1 MTATEL
7 QKRNEK
13 ADHLRVLQTDDGQ
26 FFVESGEGKILYNV
40 TVSDDGDTCTC
51 GDFAKNIKR
60 DPDFRCKHILAV
72 FNAVPKREVDGAVFL
87 EKHTPKLDER
97 WITKIEGKEFVK
109 YPGLLDL
116 AHQHGLSSIEV
127 DIVQMPTKD
136 NGNFAVC
143 RATVMSKIG
152 ETFIDV
158 GDANPGNCSSKVS
171 RHLLRMASTRA
182 IARALR
188 SYTNVGMT
196 ALEELADFNDVIT
209 EGGQHENPTPK
220 RKPKAAKKPAAKTQK
235 KAPAASAKPKAKPA
249 PVESPVEKK
258 GKDQSDQKDDPK
270 DSAVP
275 SMSEAQKRAIYN
287 LSRRR
292 GISVEQL
299 EQMSADAYGC
309 DVENLTS
316 SDASAF
322 IRQLQQAA

>member
-26 FFVESGEGKILYNV
+26 YFVESGEGKILYNV

-51 GDFAKNIKR
+51 GDWSKNIKR
-60 DPDFRCKHILAV
+60 DPDFKCKHILAV
-72 FNAVPKREVDGAVFL
+72 YQAVPKREVEGATFL
-87 EKHTPKLDER
+87 EKQVPKLDER

-116 AHQHGLSSIEV
+116 GHQKGISSIEV
-127 DIVQMPTKD
+127 DILQMPTKE

-152 ETFIDV
+152 ETFTDI
-158 GDANPGNCSSKVS
+158 GDANPGNCSSKVVK
-171 RHLLRMASTRA
+171 HLLRMASTRS

-188 SYTNVGMT
+188 SYVNVGLT

-209 EGGQHENPTPK
+209 EGGTYENPKT
-220 RKPKAAKKPAAKTQK
+220 KPQAAKKPAAKTQK

-249 PVESPVEKK
+249 PVASTMEKK
-258 GKDQSDQKDDPK
+258 GNDQSDQKDDPK
-270 DSAVP
+270 DAPVSRISQAQFRAVH
-275 SMSEAQKRAIYN
+275 N

-292 GISVEQL
+292 GISVEQMQ
-299 EQMSADAYGC
+299 QMVADAYGC
-309 DVENLTS
+309 DLENLTTR
-316 SDASAF
+316 DASSF
-322 IRQLQQAA
+322 IRQLQTAAA

>member
-13 ADHLRVLQTDDGQ
+13 SDHLRVLQTDSGQ
-26 FFVESGEGKILYNV
+26 FFVESGEGKILYSV
-40 TVSDDGDTCTC
+40 TINDAGDTCTC

-60 DPDFRCKHILAV
+60 DPDFKCKHILAV
-72 FNAVPKREVDGAVFL
+72 FNAVPKREVEGAVFL
-87 EKHTPKLDER
+87 EKHVPRLDER

-116 AHQHGLSSIEV
+116 AHQHGISSIKV
-127 DIVQMPTKD
+127 DIVQMPTAD

-152 ETFIDV
+152 ETYTDI
-158 GDANPGNCSSKVS
+158 GDANPNNCSSKVS
-171 RHLLRMASTRA
+171 KHLLRMASTRS

-196 ALEELADFNDVIT
+196 ALEELADFNDAIP
-209 EGGQHENPTPK
+209 EGRKTVKPK
-220 RKPKAAKKPAAKTQK
+220 IKPKAAKKPAAKAPK
-235 KAPAASAKPKAKPA
+235 KAPAKTIEPDVADTNEPMPKA
-249 PVESPVEKK
+249 ESK
-258 GKDQSDQKDDPK
+258 GKSEPK
-270 DSAVP
+270 TQP
-275 SMSEAQKRAIYN
+275 LMSEAQKRAIYN

-299 EQMSADAYGC
+299 EQMVTDAYQR
-309 DVENLTS
+309 DLESLTS
-316 SDASAF
+316 GDASAF

>member
-13 ADHLRVLQTDDGQ
+13 SDHLRVLQTDSGQ
-26 FFVESGEGKILYNV
+26 FFVESGEGKILYSV
-40 TVSDDGDTCTC
+40 TVSDDGDACTC

-60 DPDFRCKHILAV
+60 DPDFKCKHILAV
-72 FNAVPKREVDGAVFL
+72 FNAVPKREVEGAIFL
-87 EKHTPKLDER
+87 EKHVPRLDER

-127 DIVQMPTKD
+127 DIVQMPTND

-152 ETFIDV
+152 ETYTDI
-158 GDANPGNCSSKVS
+158 GDANPNNCSSKVS
-171 RHLLRMASTRA
+171 KHLLRMASTRS

-188 SYTNVGMT
+188 AYTNVGMT
-196 ALEELADFNDVIT
+196 ALEELADFNDAIP
-209 EGGQHENPTPK
+209 ESGQAAQPIRAK
-220 RKPKAAKKPAAKTQK
+220 IKPKAAKKPAAKAPKQ
-235 KAPAASAKPKAKPA
+235 APAKTSKTDTPANAGDQEPKAEPK
-249 PVESPVEKK
+249 
-258 GKDQSDQKDDPK
+258 K
-270 DSAVP
+270 DSQP
-275 SMSEAQKRAIYN
+275 TNQPMMSEAQKRAIYN

-299 EQMSADAYGC
+299 EQMVTDAYGC
-309 DVENLTS
+309 ALENLS
-316 SDASAF
+316 SGDASGF

>member
-1 MTATEL
+1 MTAKEL
-7 QKRNEK
+7 QQRNEK

-40 TVSDDGDTCTC
+40 NFSDDGDSCTC
-51 GDFAKNIKR
+51 ADFSRGIKKS
-60 DPDFRCKHILAV
+60 PEFKCKHILAV
-72 FNAVPKREVDGAVFL
+72 FNAVPKREFEGAAFL
-87 EKHTPKLDER
+87 EKHVPKLDER

-127 DIVQMPTKD
+127 DIVQMPSAE
-136 NGNFAVC
+136 NGNFTVC

-152 ETFIDV
+152 ETFTDI
-158 GDANPGNCSSKVS
+158 GHANPGNCSSKVAK
-171 RHLLRMASTRA
+171 HLLRMASTRS
-182 IARALR
+182 IARALQ

-196 ALEELADFNDVIT
+196 ALEELADFNDAIP
-209 EGGQHENPTPK
+209 EGRQHAYPK
-220 RKPKAAKKPAAKTQK
+220 QKPKAAKKPAAKTPK
-235 KAPAASAKPKAKPA
+235 KASAASAKPKAKPS
-249 PVESPVEKK
+249 PVVSTVEKK
-258 GKDQSDQKDDPK
+258 GKDQSDKKDDPK
-270 DSAVP
+270 ASAIP

-299 EQMSADAYGC
+299 EQMVADAYAC
-309 DVENLTS
+309 DLETLTS

-322 IRQLQQAA
+322 IRQLQQAT

>member
-1 MTATEL
+1 MW
-7 QKRNEK
+7 NPVK
-13 ADHLRVLQTDDGQ
+13 ARFSITSPSADNGDH
-26 FFVESGEGKILYNV
+26 
-40 TVSDDGDTCTC
+40 CCC

-60 DPDFRCKHILAV
+60 DPDFKCKHILAV
-72 FNAVPKREVDGAVFL
+72 FNAVPKREVEGAVFL
-87 EKHTPKLDER
+87 EKQVPKLDER

-127 DIVQMPTKD
+127 DIVQMPTKE

-158 GDANPGNCSSKVS
+158 GDANPSNCSSKVAK
-171 RHLLRMASTRA
+171 HLLRMASTRA

-196 ALEELADFNDVIT
+196 ALEELADFNDIIN
-209 EGGQHENPTPK
+209 ERNQHENPKT
-220 RKPKAAKKPAAKTQK
+220 KPKAAKKPAAKTPK
-235 KAPAASAKPKAKPA
+235 KTPAASAKPKAKPA
-249 PVESPVEKK
+249 PVATAVEKK
-258 GKDQSDQKDDPK
+258 GKNQSDQKDDPK
-270 DSAVP
+270 ASAIP

-299 EQMSADAYGC
+299 EQMAADAYGC
-309 DVENLTS
+309 DLENLTS
-316 SDASAF
+316 GDASAF

>member
-1 MTATEL
+1 MTAKEL
-7 QKRNEK
+7 QQRNEK

-40 TVSDDGDTCTC
+40 TVSDNGDTCTC

-60 DPDFRCKHILAV
+60 DADFRCKHILAV
-72 FNAVPKREVDGAVFL
+72 FNAVPKQDVDGAVFL
-87 EKHTPKLDER
+87 QKHTPKLDER

-127 DIVQMPTKD
+127 DIVQMPDKE

-171 RHLLRMASTRA
+171 KHLLRMASTRA

-196 ALEELADFNDVIT
+196 ALEELADFNDAIP
-209 EGGQHENPTPK
+209 ESAQPTRSK
-220 RKPKAAKKPAAKTQK
+220 SKPKAAKKPPAKAPK
-235 KAPAASAKPKAKPA
+235 KAPAKSSKAAESSTTGNQTPNTESTEKSESKTQPK
-249 PVESPVEKK
+249 
-258 GKDQSDQKDDPK
+258 
-270 DSAVP
+270 
-275 SMSEAQKRAIYN
+275 MSEAQKRAIYN

-299 EQMSADAYGC
+299 EQMVSDAYGC
-309 DVENLTS
+309 DLESLTS
-316 SDASAF
+316 SDAAGF